1 MALGYKCGLFFR
13 CPCAAPTSP
22 GGFRAFSVALAL
34 RLRLDDFGIGDQSM
48 QPKSQHW
55 IWMTLAVLAL
65 AVITYLAMPPAV
77 IKQATALLSWG

>member
-1 MALGYKCGLFFR
+1 
-13 CPCAAPTSP
+13 
-22 GGFRAFSVALAL
+22 
-34 RLRLDDFGIGDQSM
+34 M

-65 AVITYLAMPPAV
+65 TIISYFVVPPAV